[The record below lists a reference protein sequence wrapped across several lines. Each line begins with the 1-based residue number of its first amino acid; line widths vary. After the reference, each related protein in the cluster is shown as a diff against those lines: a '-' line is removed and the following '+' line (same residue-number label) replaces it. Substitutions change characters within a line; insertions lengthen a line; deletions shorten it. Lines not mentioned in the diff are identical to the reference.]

1 MICVWSVIPAV
12 PLAHLLPLI
21 VHLAMLLTI
30 ASWWAHNAS
39 ACQVMSQQK
48 LYVSFLAVHS
58 IPSAY
63 NV

>member
-1 MICVWSVIPAV
+1 M

-30 ASWWAHNAS
+30 ASWWAHSVS
-39 ACQVMSQQK
+39 ACQAMSQQE